1 MVRFDMLEYCEYIA
15 NVIRQGLKADKADF
29 RTCVSEV
36 GSVMFELG
44 PDGKIGSTR
53 RTITVWGKDRKQYRV
68 TVEEV

>member
-1 MVRFDMLEYCEYIA
+1 MIEYCEYIA
-15 NVIRQGLKADKADF
+15 NVIRQGLKADKDDF

-36 GSVMFELG
+36 GSVLFELG

-53 RTITVWGKDRKQYRV
+53 RTLTVWGKDRKQYRV